1 MQPQDK
7 LIEAELEDNGI
18 TLEQLSTICAVEPN
32 WITQHIEEGLLEPL
46 QQQTEWRF
54 TSAHLV
60 RVQRIMVLERDFEA
74 IPELAALVA
83 DLQEEIETLRKQLL
97 RAGLE

>member
-1 MQPQDK
+1 
-7 LIEAELEDNGI
+7 
-18 TLEQLSTICAVEPN
+18 
-32 WITQHIEEGLLEPL
+32 
-46 QQQTEWRF
+46 
-54 TSAHLV
+54 
-60 RVQRIMVLERDFEA
+60 VQRILVLERDFEA